1 MKETLKKAQLMYMT
15 TAREKRATVSE
26 ISKNPVQNT
35 KEEQRVSTSITS
47 FQWLIN
53 LHYYLN

>member
-47 FQWLIN
+47 FQ
-53 LHYYLN
+53 